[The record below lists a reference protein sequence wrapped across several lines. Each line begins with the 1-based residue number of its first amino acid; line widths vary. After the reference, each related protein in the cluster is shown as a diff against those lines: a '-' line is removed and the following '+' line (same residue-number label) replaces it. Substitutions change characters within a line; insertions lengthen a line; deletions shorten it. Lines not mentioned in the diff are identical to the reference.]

1 MDSELIRDTKKWGI
15 IIMEDKKE
23 FFPQKIVVN
32 DT

>member
-15 IIMEDKKE
+15 IIMEDKMK